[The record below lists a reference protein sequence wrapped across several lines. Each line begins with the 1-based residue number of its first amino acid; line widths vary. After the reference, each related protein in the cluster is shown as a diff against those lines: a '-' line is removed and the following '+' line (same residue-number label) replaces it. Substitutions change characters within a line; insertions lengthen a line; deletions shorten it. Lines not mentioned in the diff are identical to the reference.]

1 LSDYSVNILG
11 LSQKTHSFEFHLGN
25 AFFEKYGKEVV
36 AEAQFEAKVNLDKR
50 ETLID
55 ADFDIEGKANLVCD
69 RSLDPFEHPMKINRK
84 IIFKYGEAA
93 EEVSDEIVI
102 IPKDLDV
109 LDVGKYLYEFIVLD
123 VPIKKIHPRFQSEEE
138 DEAENEEGKLI
149 YQTEKK
155 EDEIDPRW
163 EQLRK
168 LNRE

>member
-1 LSDYSVNILG
+1 MSDYSVNILG
-11 LSQKTHSFEFHLGN
+11 LSQKTHSFEFDLGN

-36 AEAQFEAKVNLDKR
+36 AVGQFEAKVNLDKR
-50 ETLID
+50 ETLIE
-55 ADFDIEGKANLVCD
+55 ADFEIEGKANLVCD
-69 RSLDPFEHPMKINRK
+69 RSLDPFEHSMKINRK

-109 LDVGKYLYEFIVLD
+109 LDVGKYVYEFIVLD
-123 VPIKKIHPRFQSEEE
+123 VPIKKIHPRYQSEEE
-138 DEAENEEGKLI
+138 DEDENEEGKLI

-168 LNRE
+168 LK

>member
-36 AEAQFEAKVNLDKR
+36 AEGQFDANVNLDKR